1 MRIFIS
7 LGACLFMF
15 CSGVQA
21 QGKFGNFLKKVNK
34 TLEETNQTLEDVNNV
49 LDGKDVS
56 TDENGETKIVSPT
69 RDLQLKFEK
78 CYDEG
83 HDVVVALK
91 ITNTTDK
98 EIGLNW
104 GGGEGYD
111 NLGNA
116 YKFGS
121 DEFTIGGR
129 DVSPLG
135 APVPA
140 GIPAK
145 ALIRLEDV
153 NDKATSIKKL
163 IINTYQYKGFEVR
176 DIPITRDQS
185 AGQENDSVRFLS
197 PTRLLELEYK
207 DSYIEE
213 TNDLVINFKITNTGD
228 EEIGLNWG
236 SGRAWDDDGNMY
248 EFGSSEFTVSGK
260 EVSPTGVGI
269 PAGIPVNAC
278 IILRGVNKKATVIKL
293 VKFDTYQY
301 KGFEIREVPVKF
313 EN

>member
-104 GGGEGYD
+104 G
-111 NLGNA
+111 
-116 YKFGS
+116 
-121 DEFTIGGR
+121 
-129 DVSPLG
+129 
-135 APVPA
+135 
-140 GIPAK
+140 
-145 ALIRLEDV
+145 
-153 NDKATSIKKL
+153 
-163 IINTYQYKGFEVR
+163 
-176 DIPITRDQS
+176 
-185 AGQENDSVRFLS
+185 
-197 PTRLLELEYK
+197 
-207 DSYIEE
+207 
-213 TNDLVINFKITNTGD
+213 
-228 EEIGLNWG
+228 

-301 KGFEIREVPVKF
+301 KGFERFGVMAFSVDPELVISIEPQMVFSAER
-313 EN
+313 